1 MPLLVSPIDGT
12 TPMQQIIRD
21 GIEIDR
27 CPVSGGVWLDR
38 GELEKLLG
46 MMREAVSEGEH
57 DFQNFKQM
65 KHAGQIPPTHYQH
78 LPPPPPP
85 YGYARPHK
93 YDDDDY
99 EDYHKYKHGK
109 KSKMKSILDFFD

>member
-27 CPVSGGVWLDR
+27 CPVSGGVWLDKL
-38 GELEKLLG
+38 ELEKLLG
-46 MMREAVSEGEH
+46 MMRDVVNDDEG
-57 DFQNFKQM
+57 DYQRFKQM
-65 KHAGQIPPTHYQH
+65 KHAGQIPPAQYQH
-78 LPPPPPP
+78 MAPPPPP

-99 EDYHKYKHGK
+99 EDYYKYKHGK
-109 KSKMKSILDFFD
+109 KNKMKSILDFFD

>member
-27 CPVSGGVWLDR
+27 CPVSGGVWLDK

-46 MMREAVSEGEH
+46 MMRDVINDDES
-57 DFQNFKQM
+57 DYQRFKQM
-65 KHAGQIPPTHYQH
+65 KHAGHIPPAQYQQM
-78 LPPPPPP
+78 PPPP

-93 YDDDDY
+93 HDDDDY
-99 EDYHKYKHGK
+99 DDYYKYKHGK
-109 KSKMKSILDFFD
+109 KNKMKSILDFFD